1 MLNRRS
7 RFSPDQRSCYG
18 RASASDWMP
27 VQPRKPWVGFMADGA
42 VGGQHAPTP
51 EQRRSRCCRD
61 SGCGVIASVVTE
73 RSEESQHLSAPPD
86 IVVPASSLADCGR
99 CSGPGETAPAW
110 LSRVARGYVEIE
122 EPRWHCLCGQFQSY
136 LLHETQGTARHTG
149 VLFTPA
155 IDPRN
160 RQLNFLVA
168 CRDTNFTR

>member
-1 MLNRRS
+1 MGRL
-7 RFSPDQRSCYG
+7 YG
-18 RASASDWMP
+18 RRLSRRAARTHARTAQKP
-27 VQPRKPWVGFMADGA
+27 VLPGQRLRCYRKRRDGA
-42 VGGQHAPTP
+42 VRGVAASIRAARYNRPSQLT
-51 EQRRSRCCRD
+51 RRLRAMLWPWRD
-61 SGCGVIASVVTE
+61 S
-73 RSEESQHLSAPPD
+73 
-86 IVVPASSLADCGR
+86 
-99 CSGPGETAPAW
+99 PAW